1 MSTKVCDK
9 CGAIYPA
16 ADTVCPS
23 CLGKGIERDTQ
34 ASKNDIS
41 KERGGKNNLLIILAH
56 IIGIILFCYLWGI
69 GGFLICVFIVLVEI
83 AVVGMRGNK
92 KQFGSYAPPQRYQQ
106 QKIIFTSKISK
117 EEKANVLQIL
127 KKFEESQEIMRKTV
141 KPETFFGRLHFSIDD
156 LMLLQ
161 KYEKYNIFPEL
172 TPSLALNTFIN
183 DIEENVDEFIDRS
196 YADACEKASK
206 LKTEKGKQNAI
217 QRYTIALET
226 AFNTSNE
233 FWSGSSGLPHYT
245 GKLYTINNYEKM
257 MELVKACTN
266 STIC

>member
-127 KKFEESQEIMRKTV
+127 KKI
-141 KPETFFGRLHFSIDD
+141 
-156 LMLLQ
+156 
-161 KYEKYNIFPEL
+161 
-172 TPSLALNTFIN
+172 
-183 DIEENVDEFIDRS
+183 
-196 YADACEKASK
+196 
-206 LKTEKGKQNAI
+206 
-217 QRYTIALET
+217 
-226 AFNTSNE
+226 
-233 FWSGSSGLPHYT
+233 
-245 GKLYTINNYEKM
+245 
-257 MELVKACTN
+257 
-266 STIC
+266 